1 MLSIK
6 GFIRSYGTLIA
17 LGAIIAVFSVIDPRA
32 FLSAANLWNI
42 TRQMAILCI
51 ISLGTTLIMTVG
63 EFDLSVGN
71 IASLGGVIAALL
83 SVIGVPVP
91 IAFLLS
97 MIAGGAVG
105 FANGFIVTRFSV
117 MSFIITLAMGRAVY
131 GITYALSDGAIIFN
145 SIPDS
150 FRIIGTGRIGGIPYL
165 TFVMVLFLILF
176 QFFMRRSAS
185 GRRFYAIGGNERA
198 SVVAGISVRK
208 YKTIAFTVSGA
219 MAGLAGVLLAS
230 RIGSASP
237 TGGDAYCLNSYAT
250 VFIGKTLFRNGV
262 PDMLGT
268 FVGTALFAVIAN
280 GLTITQVPTFI
291 QNIITGAV
299 IVLAVVFQK
308 LGSGRV

>member
-165 TFVMVLFLILF
+165 TFVMVFFLILF

-198 SVVAGISVRK
+198 SIVAGISVRK